1 MQKACIN
8 IRENA
13 NANGKEN
20 AQKTQ
25 DLITRVWPHKET
37 YVFVEGFIKNQVF
50 STLTHTSNH

>member
-1 MQKACIN
+1 M
-8 IRENA
+8 RENA

-50 STLTHTSNH
+50 STLTHTSHH